1 MPKRLLVS
9 VALIIILAIA
19 MFNQNKQNVNNS
31 EMTYSNINN
40 NIVLIN
46 ADLILSS
53 GKQTNFDEVHEK
65 DYLLINIWASWCVPC
80 SAEVPDLNK
89 LSNATNLSVLGLN
102 LNDTKSAATD
112 FIADLKIKYPV
123 VLREEDVDEIISQFS
138 WSGIPTSIL
147 IDKEKRIVLT
157 IYGKVKEKE
166 ILSLLDSL
174 SN

>member
-53 GKQTNFDEVHEK
+53 GQQTNFDEVHEK

>member
-53 GKQTNFDEVHEK
+53 GKQTNLDEVHEK